1 MGIKVKARQTKLM
14 VGPSAGQY
22 RFIMQAEIYST
33 LKQEKVI
40 SEASIRSGIPKGSLN
55 ASWQAIG
62 DVVKAW
68 ATEGHSVAV
77 PGLGTMRFGL
87 QAGAVTKVEDVSAGL
102 ITTRK
107 VIFTPS
113 TNIKQELKDTSVNIT
128 CYDKDGNVIGKRRV
142 CSVGG
147 GAIEIEGRKDA
158 EPPEVYPFKN
168 FAEIKEYCKK
178 ENIRIPDL
186 VERFEGKG

>member
-1 MGIKVKARQTKLM
+1 MGIKVKARQTKLT

-107 VIFTPS
+107 VIFTPQYQHQAG
-113 TNIKQELKDTSVNIT
+113 TEGYLRQHYLL
-128 CYDKDGNVIGKRRV
+128 RQ
-142 CSVGG
+142 
-147 GAIEIEGRKDA
+147 GRKRHQTG
-158 EPPEVYPFKN
+158 VFLRSGQ
-168 FAEIKEYCKK
+168 C
-178 ENIRIPDL
+178 
-186 VERFEGKG
+186 G

>member
-1 MGIKVKARQTKLM
+1 MGIKVKARQTKLT
-14 VGPSAGQY
+14 VGPSAGKY
-22 RFIMQAEIYST
+22 RFIMQAEIYSA

-62 DVVKAW
+62 EVVKAW

-87 QAGAVTKVEDVSAGL
+87 QADAVEKVEDVSTGL

-113 TNIKQELKDTSVNIT
+113 TVIKQELKSTAISIT
-128 CYDKDGNVIGKRRV
+128 CYDKDGNIIKQVASSDPGNV
-142 CSVGG
+142 EGG
-147 GAIEIEGRKDA
+147 GSDGD
-158 EPPEVYPFKN
+158 N
-168 FAEIKEYCKK
+168 
-178 ENIRIPDL
+178 ENPL
-186 VERFEGKG
+186 G

>member
-1 MGIKVKARQTKLM
+1 MGIKVKARQTKLT
-14 VGPSAGQY
+14 VGPSKGEY

-128 CYDKDGNVIGKRRV
+128 CYDKDGNVIKQVASSDPGDV
-142 CSVGG
+142 DDGG
-147 GAIEIEGRKDA
+147 GNSGGDGGIEDDPLG
-158 EPPEVYPFKN
+158 
-168 FAEIKEYCKK
+168 
-178 ENIRIPDL
+178 
-186 VERFEGKG
+186 

>member
-1 MGIKVKARQTKLM
+1 MGIKVKARQTKLT

-102 ITTRK
+102 ITTPK
-107 VIFTPS
+107 LKYTPRTTNNQKIKNPTYNITS
-113 TNIKQELKDTSVNIT
+113 TNKSET
-128 CYDKDGNVIGKRRV
+128 
-142 CSVGG
+142 
-147 GAIEIEGRKDA
+147 
-158 EPPEVYPFKN
+158 
-168 FAEIKEYCKK
+168 
-178 ENIRIPDL
+178 
-186 VERFEGKG
+186 

>member
-1 MGIKVKARQTKLM
+1 MGIKVKARQTKLT

-68 ATEGHSVAV
+68 AGKSSVSCPLKPSDSAPLKHS
-77 PGLGTMRFGL
+77 TM
-87 QAGAVTKVEDVSAGL
+87 
-102 ITTRK
+102 
-107 VIFTPS
+107 
-113 TNIKQELKDTSVNIT
+113 
-128 CYDKDGNVIGKRRV
+128 
-142 CSVGG
+142 
-147 GAIEIEGRKDA
+147 
-158 EPPEVYPFKN
+158 PP
-168 FAEIKEYCKK
+168 
-178 ENIRIPDL
+178 
-186 VERFEGKG
+186 

>member
-1 MGIKVKARQTKLM
+1 MGIKVKARQTKLT
-14 VGPSAGQY
+14 VGPSKGQY

-87 QAGAVTKVEDVSAGL
+87 QAGAVTRVEDVSAGL

-128 CYDKDGNVIGKRRV
+128 CYDKDGNVIKQVASSDPGNV
-142 CSVGG
+142 DDGG
-147 GAIEIEGRKDA
+147 GSGNSGDGGIEDDPLG
-158 EPPEVYPFKN
+158 
-168 FAEIKEYCKK
+168 
-178 ENIRIPDL
+178 
-186 VERFEGKG
+186 